1 MKRFRYDYKKDEIDY
16 VRFLNHMHINQN
28 DRNSER
34 KIRMEFGRLEKDG
47 TDVDKIFRKIPEK
60 VYIIIYLRLSLSF
73 FFFFFLYLYIYIFTF
88 FFICLYFYFNSW
100 TEVKSAQ
107 SFQRMIY
114 LTMMKILVQCSKYVI
129 VLEME

>member
-60 VYIIIYLRLSLSF
+60 VYNYIFTFIFLFLLLF
-73 FFFFFLYLYIYIFTF
+73 LLPLYLYIYIFLYM
-88 FFICLYFYFNSW
+88 FIFL
-100 TEVKSAQ
+100 
-107 SFQRMIY
+107 FQ
-114 LTMMKILVQCSKYVI
+114 
-129 VLEME
+129 